1 MAYNNENGLNYFS
14 QIGSSSTSRSYT
26 ISKSALQT
34 LSKGSKDFNFACST
48 MNLLNITC
56 KGQVSL
62 TILNRNYQSNYQ
74 SVSKL
79 VSVRFLKYQSNKMHP
94 YNPQLNYIQLQSSL
108 AQYIDMASYG
118 PSTEVLHSEITLLT
132 SPRDIKK
139 EVRIC
144 RNFSAC
150 DFESRL
156 NWRDLLESQTKLLP
170 TIKYDTSNGAGMSTV
185 IGFKKPGMKLR
196 RDEKAKSVRV
206 YIFYNI
212 LQPEDIEYMTE
223 QQSMQYR

>member
-34 LSKGSKDFNFACST
+34 LSKGSKDFNFACWT
-48 MNLLNITC
+48 MNLLNLTW

-62 TILNRNYQSNYQ
+62 TILNRNYQL
-74 SVSKL
+74 VSKL
-79 VSVRFLKYQSNKMHP
+79 VIVRFLKYQSNKMHP

-156 NWRDLLESQTKLLP
+156 NWRDLLESQTKILP

-212 LQPEDIEYMTE
+212 LQPEYIEYMTV
-223 QQSMQYR
+223 QQSIQNR